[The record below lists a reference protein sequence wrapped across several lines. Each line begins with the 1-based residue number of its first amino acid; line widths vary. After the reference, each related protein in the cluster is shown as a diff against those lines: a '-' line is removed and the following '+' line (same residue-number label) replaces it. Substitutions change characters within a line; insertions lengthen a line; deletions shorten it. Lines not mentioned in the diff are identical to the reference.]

1 MNRYLALYKI
11 VEVGSFT
18 KAADLLSY
26 TQSGISQMIQS
37 LEDELSLKL
46 LLRSRTGV
54 KLTPEGEELY
64 PYILK
69 TASSYRAMI
78 EKSKEIKGLE
88 SGTIRIG
95 TISSIS
101 CHWLPHMIKEFQ
113 TIYPNVQFIL
123 HQGDYTTIPK
133 WIKSGEVDFGFINPA
148 AVSGLETIA
157 LKDGELLAVLPKK
170 HHLAKESVITLKQL
184 VTEPFLLLEE
194 GTLSEPL
201 EAFHVQNL
209 HPNIKMCIHDDYSIL
224 SMIEEGLGISIL
236 PELVMRRVSYDVAKI
251 PIDPPV
257 THTIGIAFNN
267 IKTIPIAS
275 RYFIDYLKE
284 HIPD

>member
-1 MNRYLALYKI
+1 MNRYLALCKI

-18 KAADLLSY
+18 QAADFLGY
-26 TQSGISQMIQS
+26 TQSGISQMVRS

-78 EKSKEIKGLE
+78 EKTKEIKGLE

-113 TIYPNVQFIL
+113 SIYPNVQFIL
-123 HQGDYTTIPK
+123 HQGDYTTIPE
-133 WIKSGEVDFGFINPA
+133 WINSGEIDFGFINPA
-148 AVSGLETIA
+148 AVSGLNTIS

-170 HHLAKESVITLKQL
+170 HPLAKENVVTLKQL

-194 GTLSEPL
+194 GALSEPL
-201 EAFHVQNL
+201 EAFHTLNL
-209 HPNIKMCIHDDYSIL
+209 HPNVKMCIHDYYTIL
-224 SMIEEGLGISIL
+224 SMIEEGLGVSIL
-236 PELVMRRVSYDVAKI
+236 PELVLRRVSYDVVKV
-251 PIDPPV
+251 PVNPPV
-257 THTIGIAFNN
+257 TRTIGIAFSNL
-267 IKTIPIAS
+267 KTIPIAS
-275 RYFIDYLKE
+275 RHFINYLKG
-284 HIPD
+284 HVPD

>member
-1 MNRYLALYKI
+1 MNRYLALCKI
-11 VEVGSFT
+11 VEVGSFS
-18 KAADLLSY
+18 KSADLLGY
-26 TQSGISQMIQS
+26 TQSGISQMVQS

-78 EKSKEIKGLE
+78 EKTKEIKGLE

-113 TIYPNVQFIL
+113 SIYPDVQFIL
-123 HQGDYTTIPK
+123 HQGDYTTIPE

-148 AVSGLETIA
+148 AVSKLNTIA
-157 LKDGELLAVLPKK
+157 LKDGELLAVLPQE
-170 HHLAKESVITLKQL
+170 HSLAKERSVTLKQL
-184 VTEPFLLLEE
+184 ATEPFILLEE
-194 GTLSEPL
+194 GALNEAL
-201 EAFHVQNL
+201 DAFHEQNL

-236 PELVMRRVSYDVAKI
+236 PELVLRRVSYDVAKV
-251 PIDPPV
+251 PINPPV
-257 THTIGIAFNN
+257 TRTIGIAYNN
-267 IKTIPIAS
+267 LKTIPIAS
-275 RYFIDYLKE
+275 RYFINYLKE

>member
-1 MNRYLALYKI
+1 MNRYLALCKI

-18 KAADLLSY
+18 KSADLLGY
-26 TQSGISQMIQS
+26 TQSGISQMVQS

-78 EKSKEIKGLE
+78 EKTKEIKGLE
-88 SGTIRIG
+88 SGNIRIG

-113 TIYPNVQFIL
+113 TMYPNVQFIL
-123 HQGDYTTIPK
+123 HQGDYTTIPE
-133 WIKSGEVDFGFINPA
+133 WIKSGQVDFGFINPA
-148 AVSGLETIA
+148 AVSGLNIII
-157 LKDGELLAVLPKK
+157 LKDGELLAVLPKN
-170 HHLAKESVITLKQL
+170 HPLAKECVLTLKQL
-184 VTEPFLLLEE
+184 ITEPFLLLEE
-194 GTLSEPL
+194 GALSEPL
-201 EAFHVQNL
+201 EAFHAQNL
-209 HPNIKMCIHDDYSIL
+209 DPNIKMCIHDDYSIL
-224 SMIEEGLGISIL
+224 SMIEEGLGVSIL
-236 PELVMRRVSYDVAKI
+236 PELVLRRVSYDVVKI
-251 PIDPPV
+251 PLNPSIKR
-257 THTIGIAFNN
+257 TIGIAFNN
-267 IKTIPIAS
+267 LKTMPIAS